1 VTLFYATYGQKIT
14 VLDIIGLTLIV
25 ISVFDI
31 SIGGEWERERED
43 PRNGTD
49 DEPIDRMEEH
59 KDLAISVILAINAG
73 LIQAFS
79 ALQINYIEKNH
90 EKMSQVQVVIDSLLI
105 LAICLAPFFIWT
117 IINQDPDQPQY
128 DMR

>member
-1 VTLFYATYGQKIT
+1 MTLFYASYGQKIT

-105 LAICLAPFFIWT
+105 LAICLAPFFIWI
-117 IINQDPDQPQY
+117 IIN
-128 DMR
+128 